1 MPSQPLSNVQE
12 ELLKL
17 YSQDLSPEELKE
29 LKTVLGKY
37 FADKATK
44 EADKI
49 WDNKKYSNETM
60 DAWLDEG

>member
-1 MPSQPLSNVQE
+1 MLSQPLSNVQE

-17 YSQDLSPEELKE
+17 YSTNLSPDELKE

-37 FADKATK
+37 FSHKAAK

-60 DAWLDEG
+60 DVWLNEG

>member
-1 MPSQPLSNVQE
+1 MLSQPLSNIQE

-17 YSQDLSPEELKE
+17 YSQNLSHEELKE

-37 FADKATK
+37 FAYKATK

-49 WDNKKYSNETM
+49 WDNKKFSDNTM
-60 DAWLDEG
+60 DSWLNEG